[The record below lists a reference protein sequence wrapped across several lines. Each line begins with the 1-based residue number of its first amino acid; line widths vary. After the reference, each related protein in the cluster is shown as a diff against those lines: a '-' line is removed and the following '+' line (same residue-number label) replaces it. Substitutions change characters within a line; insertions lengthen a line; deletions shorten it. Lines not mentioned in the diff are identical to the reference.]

1 VKAAPSLQEN
11 GIVTARR
18 VQNINHERSAM
29 AISIDTIERLKSK
42 LQAVPPK
49 PRTEV
54 ESNKEAVLMLRT
66 EVEKLRREG
75 YDWNDVA
82 ELLKDDGQGSGIV
95 VKGSTIKAFMAAP
108 RPSTR
113 RSKKVEGESGD
124 KWPV

>member
-1 VKAAPSLQEN
+1 
-11 GIVTARR
+11 
-18 VQNINHERSAM
+18 M

-66 EVEKLRREG
+66 EVEKLRRDG

-82 ELLKDDGQGSGIV
+82 ELLKDDGQGGGIV

-108 RPSTR
+108 RPSTK
-113 RSKKVEGESGD
+113 RSKKVEGASGD
-124 KWPV
+124 NWPV